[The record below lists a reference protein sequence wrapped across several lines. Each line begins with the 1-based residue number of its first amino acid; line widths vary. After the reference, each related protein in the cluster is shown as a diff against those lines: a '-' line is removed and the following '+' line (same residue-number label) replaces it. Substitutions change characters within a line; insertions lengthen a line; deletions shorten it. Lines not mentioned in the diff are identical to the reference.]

1 MYNILHKYKRTLF
14 FIVKL
19 IIVFGAFY
27 FIYQKLMNN
36 GLLTIGELKLQVSVL
51 WTHSA
56 WMLLLLLLLTDLN
69 WLLEIVKWQNLA
81 SVEKKITF
89 FEAYE
94 QCFASLTASMI
105 TPNRIGEYG
114 AKALFYK
121 VPNRK
126 NIMGLN
132 LLGNLSQLVTTSFFG
147 VIGLVFFL
155 INFKVQTPKIKIQYS
170 LIFVIIIVLVILFIR
185 NDNFKKAKLF
195 LRQISKK
202 TYFLTLVL
210 AVFRYLVFTHQ
221 FYFLIILFEL
231 NVDYFTAMC
240 LIFSTYFMASVLP
253 SLTIFD
259 WVIKG
264 SVAIFVFGF
273 VEVNEL
279 TIVTITTFMYLLNF
293 AIPAIIGSIFVF
305 NYKPISNK

>member
-69 WLLEIVKWQNLA
+69 WLLEIIKWQNLA

-202 TYFLTLVL
+202 TYFLTLAL

-231 NVDYFTAMC
+231 NVDYFTAMY
-240 LIFSTYFMASVLP
+240 LIFSTYFIASVLP

-293 AIPAIIGSIFVF
+293 VIPAIIGSIFVF